1 MGRHA
6 LRRGGPTAL
15 VSATALALLAGALYA
30 FSGPVAGAAEAAVPQ
45 ASATEITL
53 SEPNSDTPRATQPLV
68 AGETGFLQRQWAVDG
83 LLWTDYADGSTVTV
97 ENASGVYTP
106 VAGCTSLGSACH
118 ASWYGSD
125 SDLVA
130 LPTSLSSASVTL
142 WDPATHKRLVVTSGT
157 GAKYRGLA
165 GDTIVTSSTLINV
178 VDGKRYERTLTG
190 DASYIADYEIV
201 GADSSGVLWARDG
214 DVYYIDLATAV
225 ITQVFTDVPST
236 AHFLQTDDRIGW
248 STADA
253 TRLHLKSRADLTAP
267 EQVFTLPYLA
277 VPDLFQPI
285 AGDPVLVGDW
295 LLLPATKR
303 TGGATLEAASLTDG
317 STRTLLT
324 SAGDYSIQ
332 ASGNDAFVTGGT
344 GPADWWTQRVSQDAD
359 GSLQL
364 TKTYRIPAEEN
375 LKTGL
380 ALSRGS
386 LRVVADN
393 PESATDTT
401 SVRTLTTDNG
411 TTLTAS
417 AAKNASGAL
426 PSCPY
431 AVTACAVM
439 WGDNSDSRPEDVY
452 LQKVSGKDLLTAIG
466 DEWSDTT
473 LSFGTAGGAI
483 VDASDGYVLYNSG
496 GTTPAQYVG
505 EFGQGQKLKRT
516 IRAAALN
523 GPALWSATA
532 TSGQLT
538 SYSLTAN
545 KTLATVT
552 VPGLGCVPSELQ
564 AAGRWVYWAC
574 GTASAGVYDTASRK
588 SIAVQPGD
596 VLLGDGFTVRHD
608 HATDELVLTETR
620 TGATRVLA
628 SRVPDTGLAA
638 DRRYRWTVDEYTGLV
653 AWFDSYEQTHVATT
667 AVAPSNLTVFEAWSE
682 SPVSP
687 ASPWRAVWDFSR
699 PATSWS
705 LTLTSVQSGPTG
717 RATRTLTGSGTAVQ
731 GVSVSWNGK
740 TAGGVYFPNG
750 SFTWTLKATGLGTS
764 TQITVATGRGG
775 VERGSAVR
783 HDFDYVNGSGDL
795 VTLSR
800 SGALGFHESLGR
812 GKFDD
817 VGHTGNGW
825 PTSITAVPFGDLSGD
840 RCNDVLIRLANGAL
854 RLYKPGC
861 GATVHPKTAY
871 TTLATSGWTQ
881 HDILTSPGDLTGDGR
896 PDLIARKASTGA
908 VYLYK
913 GTSAGKLSGAVALY
927 ANWKGYKKI
936 VGAGDLNGDG
946 IGDLLA
952 QDKANNLYRFNG
964 TGRGTFT
971 ARTKLFGSWGASY
984 NAVVGAGDITN
995 DGRADLV
1002 ARDTAG
1008 NLYRQ
1013 SGDGKGSFG
1022 ARTKIGSG
1030 WGTYKS
1036 VS

>member
-1 MGRHA
+1 M
-6 LRRGGPTAL
+6 L
-15 VSATALALLAGALYA
+15 VSTTALALLAGALYA

-45 ASATEITL
+45 ASATAAATTTEITL
-53 SEPNSDTPRATQPLV
+53 SEPNSDTPRATRPLV
-68 AGETGFLQRQWAVDG
+68 AGGTGFLQRQWAVDG
-83 LLWTDYADGSTVTV
+83 LLWTDYADGGTVTV

-106 VAGCTSLGSACH
+106 VSGCTSLGSACH

-130 LPTSLSSASVTL
+130 LPTSLNTSSVTL
-142 WDPATHKRLVVTSGT
+142 WDPGTRKRLVVSSGT

-165 GDTIVTSSTLINV
+165 GDTIVTDSTLIDV
-178 VDGKRYERTLTG
+178 VDGKRYERTVTG
-190 DASYIADYEIV
+190 DATNIQNYQIV

-225 ITQVFTDVPST
+225 NTQVFTDVPST
-236 AHFLQTDDRIGW
+236 AHFVQTDDRIGW

-253 TRLHLKSRADLTAP
+253 TGLHLRSRADLAAP
-267 EQVFTLPYLA
+267 EETFTLPYLA

-324 SAGDYSIQ
+324 SAGDHSIQ

-344 GPADWWTQRVSQDAD
+344 GPADWWVQRVSQGED

-364 TKTYRIPAEEN
+364 TRTYRIPAMEN
-375 LKTGL
+375 PKTGL

-393 PESATDTT
+393 PESTTDTT

-417 AAKNASGAL
+417 AATKGNGAL
-426 PSCPY
+426 PACPY
-431 AVTACAVM
+431 PATTCAAM
-439 WGDNSDSRPEDVY
+439 FGNSGEDVY
-452 LQKVSGKDLLTAIG
+452 LQKVSGRDLLIAMNDG
-466 DEWSDTT
+466 QGNDT

-496 GTTPAQYVG
+496 GTTPTQYVG
-505 EFGQGQKLKRT
+505 EFGRGQKLKRA
-516 IRAAALN
+516 IVAAALN
-523 GPALWSATA
+523 GPMLWSATA
-532 TSGQLT
+532 TSGRLT
-538 SYSLTAN
+538 SYSLTGN

-574 GTASAGVYDTASRK
+574 GTDSAGVYDTASRT
-588 SIAVQPGD
+588 STAVQPGD

-608 HATDELVLTETR
+608 HTTDELVLTETR
-620 TGATRVLA
+620 TGTTRVLA

-653 AWFDSYEQTHVATT
+653 AWSDSYEQTHVASTG
-667 AVAPSNLTVFEAWSE
+667 VAPSNPGTFSSRADAESVPKTSPLWSGD
-682 SPVSP
+682 
-687 ASPWRAVWDFSR
+687 WLLSR
-699 PATSWS
+699 PVTSWS
-705 LTLTSVQSGPTG
+705 LTFTSKQSGPTG
-717 RATRTLTGSGTAVQ
+717 RTTRTVTGGAATAWI
-731 GVSVSWNGK
+731 SATWNGL
-740 TAGGVYFPNG
+740 TANGGYFPNG
-750 SFTWTLKATGLGTS
+750 DFTWTLRATGLGTS
-764 TQITVATGRGG
+764 TSNTAATGTGYVMGG
-775 VERGSAVR
+775 APVH
-783 HDFDYVNGSGDL
+783 HDFISKVGRAGAGDL
-795 VTLSR
+795 LTLTS
-800 SGALGFHESLGR
+800 SGALTFHPGTGTGGFSGNR
-812 GKFDD
+812 T
-817 VGHTGNGW
+817 TGGGW
-825 PTSITAVPFGDLSGD
+825 PTGIKAIPFGHLGGSK
-840 RCNDVLIRLANGAL
+840 CNDVLVRMANGAL
-854 RLYKPGC
+854 RLYTPSC
-861 GATVHPKTAY
+861 NSPVLPNTSH

-927 ANWKGYKKI
+927 ADWKGYKKI
-936 VGAGDLNGDG
+936 VGAGDLDGDG

-952 QDKANNLYRFNG
+952 QDKADNLYRFNG

-984 NAVVGAGDITN
+984 NAVVGVGDITN
-995 DGRADLV
+995 DGKADLV